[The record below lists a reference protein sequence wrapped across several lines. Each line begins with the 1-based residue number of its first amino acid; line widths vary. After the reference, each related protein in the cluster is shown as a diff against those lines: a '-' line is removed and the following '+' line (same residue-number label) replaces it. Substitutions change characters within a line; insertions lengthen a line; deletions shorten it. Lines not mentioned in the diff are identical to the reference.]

1 MKVNWLRY
9 REVSDNDLLNI
20 FKRIERAY
28 DIVELNK
35 QEPIIFKKEAFG
47 NEEQQQQQQQLFE
60 VRSCKDKNKF
70 YQVDANIKT
79 CTCPDFNFRL
89 LKCKH
94 LLATEFASSLLNSPP
109 PSYSNNTVA

>member
-9 REVSDNDLLNI
+9 REISDNDLSNM

-47 NEEQQQQQQQLFE
+47 NEEQQ
-60 VRSCKDKNKF
+60 
-70 YQVDANIKT
+70 
-79 CTCPDFNFRL
+79 
-89 LKCKH
+89 
-94 LLATEFASSLLNSPP
+94 
-109 PSYSNNTVA
+109 